1 MLEYDAPLKRLARR
15 LRRDMTVAEHTLWF
29 RLRRK
34 QLDGVPCYRQ
44 KPIGPYIVDFY
55 MPAVGLIVEVD
66 GSQHA
71 TELGSAADRV
81 RTTYL
86 ESVGLKV
93 IRFDNRQV
101 LLETEAVLEVI
112 WSEVTCR
119 RKEQIPPA
127 PLFQRG
133 ESKSRPQFAAG
144 SARAQTRRRKQ

>member
-15 LRRDMTVAEHTLWF
+15 LRSGMTDAEHKLWF

-55 MPAVGLIVEVD
+55 LPAVRLVIEVD

-71 TELGSAADRV
+71 TEPGTTVDRI
-81 RTTYL
+81 RTVYL
-86 ESVGLKV
+86 ENLGLKV

-101 LLETEAVLEVI
+101 LLEMDAVLEAI
-112 WSEVTCR
+112 WNELICR
-119 RKEQIPPA
+119 R
-127 PLFQRG
+127 
-133 ESKSRPQFAAG
+133 
-144 SARAQTRRRKQ
+144 

>member
-1 MLEYDAPLKRLARR
+1 
-15 LRRDMTVAEHTLWF
+15 MTDAEHRLWF

-55 MPAVGLIVEVD
+55 LPAVRLVIEVD

-71 TELGSAADRV
+71 TIAGSTVDRV
-81 RTTYL
+81 RTAYL
-86 ESVGLKV
+86 QSLGLKV

-101 LLETEAVLEVI
+101 LLETEAVLEAI
-112 WSEVTCR
+112 CRELICR
-119 RKEQIPPA
+119 RQEQIPPT

-133 ESKSRPQFAAG
+133 ESKS
-144 SARAQTRRRKQ
+144 SA